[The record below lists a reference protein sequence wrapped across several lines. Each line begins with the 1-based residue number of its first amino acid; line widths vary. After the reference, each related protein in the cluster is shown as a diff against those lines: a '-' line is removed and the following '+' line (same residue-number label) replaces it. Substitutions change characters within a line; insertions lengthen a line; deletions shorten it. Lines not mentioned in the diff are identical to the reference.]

1 MPVSLPPPLWKRL
14 GVVLL
19 FSQILRI
26 KLLSNHHLQLP
37 LLGGDCFKMIP
48 LHPPKLPLLHAP
60 RLHHSPSFRYFVSVS
75 LLSNLLWYQ
84 EVKKVVQDEQEFL
97 ISLIDLES
105 DPLEYKPLDVKHFL
119 LQNTQQIHQ
128 VIHEVQT

>member
-1 MPVSLPPPLWKRL
+1 M
-14 GVVLL
+14 
-19 FSQILRI
+19 
-26 KLLSNHHLQLP
+26 
-37 LLGGDCFKMIP
+37 
-48 LHPPKLPLLHAP
+48 
-60 RLHHSPSFRYFVSVS
+60 
-75 LLSNLLWYQ
+75 WYQ